1 MRHAKGSFRVSGMK
15 DDLYEQLP
23 GGGKLTRASGEQ
35 AYTGDIDGHGTVQW
49 LMSYRGDGT
58 AHFVGIWHVTASID
72 GRKGSF
78 IAESVGE
85 FDGAASSGSL
95 SILEGLADGELSGLR
110 GKGTFKAP
118 GGADASYD
126 LEYEIG

>member
-1 MRHAKGSFRVSGMK
+1 MK
-15 DDLYEQLP
+15 DDPYEQLP

-35 AYTGDIDGHGTVQW
+35 AYTGDIEGRGQVQW
-49 LMSYRGDGT
+49 LMSYRRDGT
-58 AHFVGIWHVTASID
+58 AHFVGIWHVTASIE

-95 SILEGLADGELSGLR
+95 TILEGLADGELSGLR
-110 GKGTFKAP
+110 GSGTFTAP
-118 GGADASYD
+118 GGAETTYD
-126 LEYEIG
+126 LDYELA